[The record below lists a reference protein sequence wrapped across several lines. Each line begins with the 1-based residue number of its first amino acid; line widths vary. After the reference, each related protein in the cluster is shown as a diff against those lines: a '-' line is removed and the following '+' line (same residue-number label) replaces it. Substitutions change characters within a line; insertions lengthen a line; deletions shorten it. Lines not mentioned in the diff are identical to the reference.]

1 MSADPAVHGNAR
13 PAPATGKRRTRNAA
27 RARAELLQ
35 VATEEFARVGYYGA
49 RVDEIAAKSSTTKRM
64 IYYYFDD
71 KDGLFTAVLERA
83 YAAIRAA
90 EKALD
95 LSALPPLAAVAAL
108 IEHTLRYHATHPEL
122 ARLVAAENALG
133 AAHLRASP
141 RQTGTNLP
149 ILELLGDILSRG
161 RADGSIVRDI
171 SPVELH
177 LQMSAVSLFRVT
189 NADTIEATFGVRLD
203 EPDWLERT
211 IATQTSMICTWLN
224 TPDPE
229 PARVATVDP
238 PA

>member
-141 RQTGTNLP
+141 ADRDEPADPGAARRHPEPGPGGRLDRPRHLP
-149 ILELLGDILSRG
+149 G
-161 RADGSIVRDI
+161 RAAPADERGLAVPGDQRGHDRGDLRR
-171 SPVELH
+171 PAGRTGLAGTDDRHPDLDDLH
-177 LQMSAVSLFRVT
+177 LVEHAGPGAGTRG
-189 NADTIEATFGVRLD
+189 DG
-203 EPDWLERT
+203 
-211 IATQTSMICTWLN
+211 
-224 TPDPE
+224 
-229 PARVATVDP
+229 
-238 PA
+238 